1 MIDRRKFLSATGIG
15 LAGLTGLARRARAGG
30 GGASRSLSRI
40 GVQLYSARSL
50 MADDFEGTLRAIAE
64 IGYDQVEFA
73 GYFDH
78 SPAEVRGI
86 LEEAGLEA
94 PACHVSLD
102 ALRHDLTSTIETAR
116 AVGHR
121 FVLCAWLAP
130 EERESAAKYRALAGL
145 FNEVGA
151 TCQEA
156 GLSFG
161 YHNHDFEFETVDG
174 ATPMDLLLG
183 GTDPAKVAFEMDL
196 YWIVKGGREPLEY
209 FARYPGRFKLCH
221 VKDMTTDGTMAD
233 VGAGAI
239 DFAEIFA
246 HSREAGLEYFFVEH
260 DEPADPLAS
269 LAASY
274 HYLQALRY

>member
-15 LAGLTGLARRARAGG
+15 LAGLTGLARRARGG
-30 GGASRSLSRI
+30 GGSRSLSRI
-40 GVQLYSARSL
+40 GVQLYSARKL
-50 MADDFEGTLRAIAE
+50 MADDFEATLRAIAA

-73 GYFDH
+73 GYFER

-102 ALRHDLTSTIETAR
+102 ALRHDLAATIDAAR
-116 AVGHR
+116 AAGHR

-130 EERESAAKYRALAGL
+130 EERESVAKYRALAAF

-151 TCQEA
+151 ACHEA
-156 GLSFG
+156 GLRFG

-183 GTDPAKVAFEMDL
+183 GTDPARVAFEMDL
-196 YWIVKGGREPLEY
+196 YWILKGGQKPLDY
-209 FARYPGRFKLCH
+209 FARYPGRFALCH
-221 VKDMTTDGTMAD
+221 VKDMTADGRMAD

-246 HSREAGLEYFFVEH
+246 HSAEAGLEYYFVEH

-274 HYLQALRY
+274 RYLQALRY